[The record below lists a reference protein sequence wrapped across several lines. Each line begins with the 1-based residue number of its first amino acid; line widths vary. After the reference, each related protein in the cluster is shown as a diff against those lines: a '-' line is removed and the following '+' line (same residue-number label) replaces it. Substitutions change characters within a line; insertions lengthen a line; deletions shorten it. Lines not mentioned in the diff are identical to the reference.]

1 MSKSFFKQLLRE
13 DAPQGDITT
22 RAVFGAAKKKATACF
37 VTREAITVSGFAA
50 VREFLRVNFPGLK
63 IKIYR
68 NDGSRA
74 RTGETLAK
82 VTGDVTSILVAERV
96 SLNLL
101 QHLSGIA
108 TETARYVTLA
118 QKFSRTT
125 VKILDTRKTTP
136 GLRIYEKQAVRDGGG
151 VNHRQNLSDQY
162 LIKDNHI
169 DAAGDLK
176 KAVAAVVKHRQRTK
190 SRALI
195 EVEVRSLSEFKTALA
210 LPVDIILLDNMR
222 AFQIKECVA
231 LRGFGKSKKMP
242 LLEVSG
248 GVTLKNLKKYL
259 ALGVD
264 RISVGALTHS
274 VRAVDIAL
282 KIA

>member
-13 DAPQGDITT
+13 DAPRGDVTT
-22 RAVFGAAKKKATACF
+22 SAVFGKTKLKASAGF
-37 VTREAITVSGFAA
+37 VTREEITVSGFVA
-50 VREFLRVNFPGLK
+50 VCGFLQANFPGLK
-63 IKIYR
+63 IQIFK

-74 RTGETLAK
+74 RAGEVLAKITGE
-82 VTGDVTSILVAERV
+82 VSDILLFERV

-108 TETARYVTLA
+108 TETARYVALA
-118 QKFSRTT
+118 QKFSRGR

-136 GLRIYEKQAVRDGGG
+136 GLRVFEKQAVRDGGG
-151 VNHRQNLSDQY
+151 TNHRQSLSDQY

-169 DAAGDLK
+169 DAAGSLS
-176 KAVAAVVKHRQRTK
+176 KAVAAVVKHRQKIK
-190 SRALI
+190 SRAKI
-195 EVEVRSLSEFKTALA
+195 EVEVRNLSEFNEALA
-210 LPVDIILLDNMR
+210 LPVDIILLDNMKST
-222 AFQIKECVA
+222 QIKSCVA
-231 LRGFGKSKKMP
+231 LREALKRQAKP
-242 LLEVSG
+242 LLEISG
-248 GVTLKNLKKYL
+248 GVTLANLSRL
-259 ALGVD
+259 ASLGVD